1 MSKFQPQPEQ
11 FERVRF
17 PRQGEVLG
25 IVEQLLG
32 FAKMRVRCLDG
43 KTRICRV
50 PGRLTKTLWVREND
64 VVLIQ
69 PWEIQHED
77 RGDVIYK
84 YRKSQVSVLKNNGF
98 LKELETEL

>member
-1 MSKFQPQPEQ
+1 MREQQPEQ

-17 PRQGEVLG
+17 PREGETLG

-32 FAKMRVRCLDG
+32 FAKMRVKCLDG

-50 PGRLTKTLWVREND
+50 PGKLTRTLWVREGD
-64 VVLIQ
+64 LILVK
-69 PWEIQHED
+69 PWEIQSEN

-84 YRKSQVSVLKNNGF
+84 YRKTQINVLKNKGF
-98 LKELETEL
+98 LKELETEF

>member
-1 MSKFQPQPEQ
+1 MAEEQPEQ

-17 PRQGEVLG
+17 PKQGEVLG

-32 FAKMRVRCLDG
+32 FAKMRVKCLDG

-64 VVLIQ
+64 IVLVK
-69 PWEIQHED
+69 PWEIQSEN

-84 YRKSQVSVLKNNGF
+84 YKKTQVNVLKNKGY
-98 LKELETEL
+98 LKDLEIEL